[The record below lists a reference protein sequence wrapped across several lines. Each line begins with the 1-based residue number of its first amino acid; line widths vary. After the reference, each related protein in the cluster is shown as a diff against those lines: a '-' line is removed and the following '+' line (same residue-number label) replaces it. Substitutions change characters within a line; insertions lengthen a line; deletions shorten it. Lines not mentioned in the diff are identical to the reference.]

1 MALKGIKVIEMIGL
15 APGPFCGTIL
25 ADFGATVT
33 VVQKLNP
40 PPVDLMSNGKKA
52 ISVNLKTK
60 EGVEILKKLCTTS
73 DVLLDTYRPG
83 VLEKLGLGPKVLLK
97 ENSRLIY
104 AQLTGYG
111 QSGCYRNKAGHDIN
125 YVAMS
130 GLLSKL
136 TKNGQP
142 PQPPLNII
150 ADFAGGSVICVLGI
164 LLALLDRTR
173 SGKGQIIDASMT
185 EGAAYIG
192 AWLYKSQNTNL
203 FSEEPGK
210 NMLDGGFP
218 FYTTYKTKDN
228 KFMAVGSLE
237 PQFFANLLV
246 GLNLSE
252 EIYTQGNIDI
262 CKKKFE
268 EIFLTKT
275 QEEWN
280 TIFENLDACVTPVLD
295 INHVGENVCHS
306 TRKSF
311 YKDKDN
317 YFQPEPAP
325 KLSTS
330 PGIAS
335 GKQKAPKHGEHTV
348 MVLQELGY
356 SNSKIQDLIKNSCV
370 YAYTNSH
377 L

>member
-1 MALKGIKVIEMIGL
+1 MALRGIKVIEMIGL

-33 VVQKLNP
+33 VVQRLNP
-40 PPVDLMSNGKKA
+40 SPVEVMLNGKRT
-52 ISVNLKTK
+52 ISINLKTK
-60 EGVEILKKLCTTS
+60 EGMEILKKLCTTS

-83 VLEKLGLGPKVLLK
+83 VLEKLGLCSKTLLK

-111 QSGCYRNKAGHDIN
+111 QSGHYRNKAGHDIN

-164 LLALLDRTR
+164 LLALLERTK

-192 AWLYKSQNTNL
+192 AWLYKTQNTNL
-203 FSEEPGK
+203 FSGEPGT
-210 NMLDGGFP
+210 NMLDGGYP

-228 KFMAVGSLE
+228 KFMAVGALE
-237 PQFFANLLV
+237 PQFYANLLK

-252 EIYTQGNIDI
+252 EIYTQGDIDI

-275 QEEWN
+275 QEEWSS
-280 TIFENLDACVTPVLD
+280 IFENLDACVTPVLD
-295 INHVGENVCHS
+295 IDQVGDHICHS
-306 TRKSF
+306 SRKSF
-311 YKDKDN
+311 YKDEEN
-317 YFQPEPAP
+317 YIQPEPAP
-325 KLSTS
+325 KLSIS
-330 PGIAS
+330 PGIPS
-335 GKQKAPKHGEHTV
+335 GKQKSPKHGEHTV
-348 MVLQELGY
+348 MVLKELGY
-356 SNSKIQDLIKNSCV
+356 TNSKIQDLIKNNCI
-370 YAYTNSH
+370 YAYTNSQ